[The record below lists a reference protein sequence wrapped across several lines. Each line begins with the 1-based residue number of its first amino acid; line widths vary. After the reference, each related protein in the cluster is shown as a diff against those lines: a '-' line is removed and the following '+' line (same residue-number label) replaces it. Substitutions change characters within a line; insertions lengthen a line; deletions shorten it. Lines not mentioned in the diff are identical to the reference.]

1 VDPTFFR
8 AVLAQWASGVTV
20 VTTVGNGDGRRYGMT
35 ASSFSSVAVDPPL
48 ISVCL
53 ASAGTTYRMI
63 RRSGV
68 FAVNM
73 LGHDHRDISDRFAT
87 PEIAGRDRFANGDWD
102 TAWTGSPVLADSL
115 AWLDCVVTACHPAG
129 DHTILLGSVQD
140 AATPRSAAPLL
151 YHARTYYEG
160 LVR

>member
-1 VDPTFFR
+1 M
-8 AVLAQWASGVTV
+8 
-20 VTTVGNGDGRRYGMT
+20 VTTVSDADGHRYGMT
-35 ASSFSSVAVDPPL
+35 ASSFTSVATDPPL

-68 FAVNM
+68 FAVSV
-73 LGHDHRDISDRFAT
+73 LGHDHTSISRRFATADSPYSDRFA
-87 PEIAGRDRFANGDWD
+87 EGRWD
-102 TAWTGSPVLADSL
+102 TAWTGAPVLADAP
-115 AWLDCVVTACHPAG
+115 AWLDCVVTACHQAG

-140 AATPRSAAPLL
+140 AATPRPVAPLV

-160 LVR
+160 LLR